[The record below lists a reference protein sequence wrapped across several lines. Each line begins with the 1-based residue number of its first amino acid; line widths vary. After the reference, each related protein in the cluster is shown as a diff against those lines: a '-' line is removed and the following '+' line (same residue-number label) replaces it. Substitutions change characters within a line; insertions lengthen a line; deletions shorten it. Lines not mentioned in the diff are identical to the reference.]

1 MLQKVWR
8 KGNPLTLLVGMK
20 TGTATMENWRFL
32 KKLGIDPL
40 YDPAIP
46 PLHIDPKV
54 TRSER
59 DTCIPLFIAALVTI
73 ARTWKQPSCPWT
85 DEWIKKLWY
94 ISVQFS
100 SVQSLSRV

>member
-1 MLQKVWR
+1 
-8 KGNPLTLLVGMK
+8 MK

-32 KKLGIDPL
+32 KKLGIELL

-59 DTCIPLFIAALVTI
+59 DTCTPVFIIALFKI
-73 ARTWKQPSCPWT
+73 ARTWKQHRC
-85 DEWIKKLWY
+85 
-94 ISVQFS
+94 
-100 SVQSLSRV
+100 SLAD